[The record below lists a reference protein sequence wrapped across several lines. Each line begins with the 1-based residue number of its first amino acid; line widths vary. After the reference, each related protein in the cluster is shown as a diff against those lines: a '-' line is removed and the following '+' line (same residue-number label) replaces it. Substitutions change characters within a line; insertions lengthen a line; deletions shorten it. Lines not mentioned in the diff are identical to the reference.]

1 VRQEVH
7 LYRFLVAGGHGLS
20 SQAADARVQEE
31 HIQCGART
39 LDFGRERDDACVV
52 GEIER
57 EDGDSC
63 GGVGALDGEVGQ
75 DLGLCCFAFRGGA
88 DRHYYL
94 GGVAEQDLVSCCEAE
109 AGVGAGDEDD
119 FAGEIEV
126 LRRRGEFRLE

>member
-1 VRQEVH
+1 MPAFR
-7 LYRFLVAGGHGLS
+7 RSTSSVA
-20 SQAADARVQEE
+20 
-31 HIQCGART
+31 CT

-63 GGVGALDGEVGQ
+63 GGVGALDGEVGK

-94 GGVAEQDLVSCCEAE
+94 GDVAEQDLVSRCEAE